1 VSDAARPRLAALELR
16 ADPDVW
22 HATGFAVDAGVC
34 RVGTTDLALT
44 GRDGADGF
52 AGWTLSGAIP
62 EATAPHKGVRPLHLG
77 STLPGVLDGVPTRIV
92 AEPDETVAAAHPNGV
107 SAIDHVVLAT
117 PDTTR
122 TFEALEAA
130 GFALR
135 RVRDAGTHRQ
145 GFFLFADVLL
155 EVVGP
160 PEPAPGTAGDPAS
173 LWGVTFVCDD
183 LAAAA
188 SHFGAHLSAPR
199 DAVQPGRQIAV
210 ADRAAGL
217 GVRVALMSP
226 RG

>member
-1 VSDAARPRLAALELR
+1 M
-16 ADPDVW
+16 
-22 HATGFAVDAGVC
+22 DAG
-34 RVGTTDLALT
+34 RRDPR
-44 GRDGADGF
+44 GRRRPGGRPDPGRPGPD
-52 AGWTLSGAIP
+52 
-62 EATAPHKGVRPLHLG
+62 ATA
-77 STLPGVLDGVPTRIV
+77 
-92 AEPDETVAAAHPNGV
+92 AAPHPNGV

-135 RVRDAGTHRQ
+135 RVRDAGPHRQ
-145 GFFLFADVLL
+145 GFFLFADALL

-188 SHFGAHLSAPR
+188 ARFGAHLSAPR